1 MAFITTPQPSTELLE
16 RIIRYILTDYLDVV
30 MPDRTFILEF
40 ALQGPLPI
48 IHGWG
53 QLKEIIAAQIEASAA
68 SQFSGPFDGNPF
80 PHLLSMSRRVR
91 QVTLRVLSK
100 VLYIPQVAG
109 GR

>member
-1 MAFITTPQPSTELLE
+1 MAFIAPKLPTELLE
-16 RIIRYILTDYLDVV
+16 QTIRYVFTDYLDVV
-30 MPDRTFILEF
+30 MPNQTFILEF
-40 ALQGPLPI
+40 SLQGPLPV

-68 SQFSGPFDGNPF
+68 SQFSGPLDGNPF